1 MIMNRQTNKFHCKI
15 KSKEDIKMN
24 EQLKTV
30 ETILGIKKELMK
42 INVWHDYLIDSLNK
56 ANIEISLLEEE
67 LKKEI
72 DSIKNDVTIPQ
83 ATIDLMESNNGLQ

>member
-1 MIMNRQTNKFHCKI
+1 MNRQTNKFHCKI